1 MSGKFCVSLMAAK
14 NDTDKATV
22 AFVVANAALG
32 SGQETLVFLSTEAVR
47 LAVRTPSTLP
57 AASVELPVFRG
68 GHGLRAGVNL
78 DSGTALLD
86 IMDVD
91 RPRA

>member
-1 MSGKFCVSLMAAK
+1 MRTTIRLDDSLLRDAKSMAAK
-14 NDTDKATV
+14 AGRSLND
-22 AFVVANAALG
+22 FI
-32 SGQETLVFLSTEAVR
+32 EEAVR
-47 LAVRTPSTLP
+47 LAVRTPSALP

-86 IMDVD
+86 LMDDD
-91 RPRA
+91 RLRS